1 MALTLAQA
9 YVSIVPSLKG
19 VGSAISKAFNEAGQQ
34 VGQQA
39 GQQQGKSFSAGFS
52 AKAGAIMGAVS
63 AVVGKAASVISSSL
77 SSAVSRAD
85 MMTNFPK
92 QMKNLGY
99 SAKDAAASILKISK
113 SLDGLPTT
121 SSAMTGMVTSL
132 APLTKNL
139 DEATDISLAFNNAML
154 AGGASTMEQEN
165 ALTQYTQMLSAGKVD
180 MQAWRSVQA
189 AMPGQLNQLAEA
201 LLGADHNGNDL
212 YEAMKKGT
220 VSFDDFNKAVVKL
233 NKDGFGKYAS
243 FAQQAKDATQG
254 IGTAMENVKNR
265 VAKAVEKVVE
275 AVGVNQIAGA
285 INAFS
290 SQFGKIG
297 DAAASMVTA
306 VKKYLTDLWKSLQ
319 SSDKLKPFIQGF
331 DEIKSAIQR
340 MLGSINW
347 QALAPPDAIITLI
360 DGLGVVFQRMA
371 GVAAKAI
378 DSIGSIMQHLSPAIG
393 AVAQAFAKVLESIL
407 NIKTSGLDGSILSK
421 GFDAA
426 TAVINKTLDVLT
438 GLGNWVANN
447 ADAVTAG
454 ITTIGGAF
462 TAFKVVKDVQ
472 NTLKNFGPEIM
483 TATEYVPQI
492 MANWKGGF
500 AGAAQGVGELAKV
513 IPQLGG
519 LAKGLSGLQNFKK
532 VLGDNKFAL
541 IAAGIAAVVAG
552 LTVFFTKTKTGQQLW
567 QRFMRVLQSAWQAVQ
582 PVFQAGLQVVQ
593 NVLQTMG
600 NAFKNLWSAIQP
612 VLSTIGTAIGT
623 AFGNI
628 VNAIK
633 PIFQQIGPAITNVFT
648 TIGNAIKPLVSSI
661 GPALQSVF
669 QNIGNALKPVG
680 DLLGSIFAP
689 NVAAQGQ
696 AFQNLFTGLVDVV
709 KSLQP
714 AFQQLADT
722 LGTAFQQNGEAFKS
736 LFQQIGDIFTQLGP
750 TFAEIGKTLG
760 DAFAQIGQALAQI
773 MPQLMKLG
781 SEVFTQ
787 IANAVAQVI
796 PPIMDA
802 LKQILPILGQIMPI
816 LMQLAGTVIMAIV
829 GAVQTLLPP
838 IMQIISQ
845 VLPVIVQLVAQVVPV
860 IASLVQ
866 TLVSALVPVIQVIMA
881 AVAAI
886 LPVIATLVATIISAL
901 MPIITAIVNVITALL
916 PIITT
921 VITGILQIVQPII
934 VMISGIIQG
943 VVQILQGVIDFL
955 TGVFTGNWSQA
966 WQGIQEYFSG
976 VWNVIKSVFTG
987 IWNTLVAW
995 FQASLNN
1002 IKAVWNAVWNAISS
1016 FFSTIWNG
1024 LKSAGSA
1031 GINAISSVISNVI
1044 NGIKNIWNNTWN
1056 AIGNF
1061 FKNIW
1066 NGLKSA
1072 ASAGINAVMGV
1083 VNGIKGKI
1091 TGVFSAAGSWLSN
1104 AGRAIM
1110 DGLVGGLKAAWG
1122 KVTGFIGGIG
1132 DWIKKHKGPI
1142 SYDKKLLIPAGN
1154 AIMNG
1159 FTKGLETTFRKQVQ
1173 PTVLSFAGRMQD
1185 AMDTQIQAPG
1195 LSMAVSGSPL
1205 ASAQYAGA
1213 GSRVTITNYY
1223 PQADPWPL
1231 KTADDSDHL
1240 FNR

>member
-19 VGSAISKAFNEAGQQ
+19 VGTAISKAFNEAGQQ

-52 AKAGAIMGAVS
+52 AKAGAVMGAVS
-63 AVVGKAASVISSSL
+63 AVVGKAASVIGTSL

-85 MMTNFPK
+85 MMNNFPK

-189 AMPGQLNQLAEA
+189 AMPGQLNQLSEA
-201 LLGADHNGNDL
+201 LLGAGHNGNDL
-212 YEAMKKGT
+212 YEAMKNGT

-275 AVGVNQIAGA
+275 AVGVNEIAGA

-393 AVAQAFAKVLESIL
+393 AVAQAFSKVLESIL

-519 LAKGLSGLQNFKK
+519 LAKGLSGLQNFMKL
-532 VLGDNKFAL
+532 LGANKFVL

-552 LTVFFTKTKTGQQLW
+552 LAVFFTKTKTGQKLW
-567 QRFMRVLQSAWQAVQ
+567 GDFMNALQSAWEAVQ
-582 PVFQAGLQVVQ
+582 PVLQAIWDMLSPIFDQLKSALTDNKDAIVGLFNQLGTQ
-593 NVLQTMG
+593 IQ
-600 NAFKNLWSAIQP
+600 AIMP
-612 VLSTIGTAIGT
+612 VLGQTIQALL
-623 AFGNI
+623 
-628 VNAIK
+628 
-633 PIFQQIGPAITNVFT
+633 PIFG
-648 TIGNAIKPLVSSI
+648 
-661 GPALQSVF
+661 
-669 QNIGNALKPVG
+669 
-680 DLLGSIFAP
+680 
-689 NVAAQGQ
+689 
-696 AFQNLFTGLVDVV
+696 
-709 KSLQP
+709 
-714 AFQQLADT
+714 
-722 LGTAFQQNGEAFKS
+722 
-736 LFQQIGDIFTQLGP
+736 
-750 TFAEIGKTLG
+750 
-760 DAFAQIGQALAQI
+760 QIGQI
-773 MPQLMKLG
+773 
-781 SEVFTQ
+781 
-787 IANAVAQVI
+787 IATLI
-796 PPIMDA
+796 PPI
-802 LKQILPILGQIMPI
+802 LQI
-816 LMQLAGTVIMAIV
+816 
-829 GAVQTLLPP
+829 VQA
-838 IMQIISQ
+838 
-845 VLPVIVQLVAQVVPV
+845 VLPVLIQLLTPI
-860 IASLVQ
+860 IALI
-866 TLVSALVPVIQVIMA
+866 AGFI
-881 AVAAI
+881 
-886 LPVIATLVATIISAL
+886 PVIATIVTTIISAL

-1002 IKAVWNAVWNAISS
+1002 IKAVWNAVWNAIGS

-1024 LKSAGSA
+1024 IKSAGSA
-1031 GINAISSVISNVI
+1031 GINAIKNVI
-1044 NGIKNIWNNTWN
+1044 TNVVNGIKNAWNNTWN

-1066 NGLKSA
+1066 NGLKGA

-1083 VNGIKGKI
+1083 VNGVKGKI

-1185 AMDTQIQAPG
+1185 AMSTDIQAPG

-1231 KTADDSDHL
+1231 KTADESDHL

>member
-1 MALTLAQA
+1 MARYTLAQA
-9 YVSIVPSLKG
+9 YVSVVPSLKG
-19 VGSAISKAFNEAGQQ
+19 VGTAINKAFNEAGQQ
-34 VGQQA
+34 VGQRA

-52 AKAGAIMGAVS
+52 AKAGAVMGAVS
-63 AVVGKAASVISSSL
+63 AVVGKAANAITSSL

-85 MMTNFPK
+85 MMNNFPK

-180 MQAWRSVQA
+180 MQAWRSLQA
-189 AMPGQLNQLAEA
+189 AMPGQLNQLSEA
-201 LLGADHNGNDL
+201 LLGAGHNGNDL
-212 YEAMKKGT
+212 YDAMKKGT

-285 INAFS
+285 INGFS
-290 SQFGKIG
+290 SQFGKVG

-306 VKKYLTDLWKSLQ
+306 VKKYLTDLWENLQ

-347 QALAPPDAIITLI
+347 QALAPPDALI
-360 DGLGVVFQRMA
+360 KVIGGVGQAFKT
-371 GVAAKAI
+371 VADIASSALESLQPAFINVTNAVGAVGKAI
-378 DSIGSIMQHLSPAIG
+378 GSLVDAM
-393 AVAQAFAKVLESIL
+393 L
-407 NIKTSGLDGSILSK
+407 NIGNSSSAVDALKPIFDGVSDVVS
-421 GFDAA
+421 AA
-426 TAVINKTLDVLT
+426 AGALEKIS
-438 GLGNWVANN
+438 NWVAANAGQIIDAFKN
-447 ADAVTAG
+447 IVSSLLPIGDASSVGDALKNDFEGAASIINGTADAFTSFG
-454 ITTIGGAF
+454 DWCISNTGTITTGIVSLG
-462 TAFKVVKDVQ
+462 TAF
-472 NTLKNFGPEIM
+472 
-483 TATEYVPQI
+483 ATF
-492 MANWKGGF
+492 K
-500 AGAAQGVGELAKV
+500 VGEGIQQAAKQITDV
-513 IPQLGG
+513 KAAMDLFKESFAAGSGGIKGFITSLKDISTVVPQLGG
-519 LAKGLSGLQNFKK
+519 LSKGLGGIQKFVKL
-532 VLGDNKFAL
+532 LGANKFVL

-552 LTVFFTKTKTGQQLW
+552 LVVFFTKTKTGQKLW
-567 QRFMRVLQSAWQAVQ
+567 GDFMNSLQSAWEAVQ
-582 PVFQAGLQVVQ
+582 PILQAIGDMLSPIFDQLKSVLTDNKDAIVGLFNQLGTQ
-593 NVLQTMG
+593 IQ
-600 NAFKNLWSAIQP
+600 AIMP
-612 VLSTIGTAIGT
+612 VLGQTIQALL
-623 AFGNI
+623 
-628 VNAIK
+628 
-633 PIFQQIGPAITNVFT
+633 PIFG
-648 TIGNAIKPLVSSI
+648 
-661 GPALQSVF
+661 
-669 QNIGNALKPVG
+669 
-680 DLLGSIFAP
+680 
-689 NVAAQGQ
+689 
-696 AFQNLFTGLVDVV
+696 
-709 KSLQP
+709 
-714 AFQQLADT
+714 
-722 LGTAFQQNGEAFKS
+722 
-736 LFQQIGDIFTQLGP
+736 
-750 TFAEIGKTLG
+750 
-760 DAFAQIGQALAQI
+760 QIGQI
-773 MPQLMKLG
+773 
-781 SEVFTQ
+781 
-787 IANAVAQVI
+787 IATLI
-796 PPIMDA
+796 PPI
-802 LKQILPILGQIMPI
+802 LQI
-816 LMQLAGTVIMAIV
+816 
-829 GAVQTLLPP
+829 VQA
-838 IMQIISQ
+838 
-845 VLPVIVQLVAQVVPV
+845 VLPVLIQLLTPI
-860 IASLVQ
+860 IALI
-866 TLVSALVPVIQVIMA
+866 AGFI
-881 AVAAI
+881 
-886 LPVIATLVATIISAL
+886 PVIATIVTTIISAL

-916 PIITT
+916 PIVTA
-921 VITGILQIVQPII
+921 VINGVLAVVQPII
-934 VMISGIIQG
+934 IMISGIIQG
-943 VVQILQGVIDFL
+943 AVQVLQGVIDFL

-987 IWNTLVAW
+987 IWNGLVAW
-995 FQASLNN
+995 FKASLT
-1002 IKAVWNAVWNAISS
+1002 IISTTWNAVWNGIKT

-1024 LKSAGSA
+1024 IRSAGTA
-1031 GINAISSVISNVI
+1031 GINAIKNVISNVV
-1044 NGIKNIWNNTWN
+1044 NGIKNVWNNTWN

-1066 NGLKSA
+1066 NGLKGA

-1185 AMDTQIQAPG
+1185 AMATEIQAPG

-1240 FNR
+1240 FNL